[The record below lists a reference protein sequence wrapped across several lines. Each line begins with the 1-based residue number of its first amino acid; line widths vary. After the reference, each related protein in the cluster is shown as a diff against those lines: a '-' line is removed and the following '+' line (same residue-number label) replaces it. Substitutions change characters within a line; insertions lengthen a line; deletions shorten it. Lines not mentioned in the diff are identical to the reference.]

1 MSYKLKRRLA
11 LLILI
16 VGLPVYIIVIVNLI
30 SSFDRPSFLVE
41 LLIYLLSGVVWAFP
55 LKSVFRGC
63 WAGRGRAIV
72 QQVFFYPLNLFF
84 IRFLLGFI
92 RNFVCIK

>member
-11 LLILI
+11 LFILV
-16 VGLPVYIIVIVNLI
+16 VGLPVYIILIVNLI

-55 LKSVFRGC
+55 LKSVFRGVGQ
-63 WAGRGRAIV
+63 AEEES
-72 QQVFFYPLNLFF
+72 
-84 IRFLLGFI
+84 
-92 RNFVCIK
+92 